1 MPAPQTGAASG
12 EVRVIPAPRPAAD
25 VHYQV
30 TPEVVALIDQ
40 LEASWSAKREAAPQA
55 AAGLPEPEAGS

>member
-1 MPAPQTGAASG
+1 MSAPQTGPASG
-12 EVRVIPAPRPAAD
+12 EVRVIPAPRPASD

-30 TPEVVALIDQ
+30 TPEVVALVDQ